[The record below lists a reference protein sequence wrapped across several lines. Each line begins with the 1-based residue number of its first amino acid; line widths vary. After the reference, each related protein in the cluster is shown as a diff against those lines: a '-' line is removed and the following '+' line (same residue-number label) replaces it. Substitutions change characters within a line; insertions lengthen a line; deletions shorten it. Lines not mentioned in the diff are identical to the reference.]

1 MLESFMVA
9 FNAVGPFLILL
20 GIGFAAVRLKL
31 TDRPFMD
38 RLNALNYRLFF
49 PFLMFNNV
57 YSAKPENM
65 PSVKLMLTGSLS
77 VILLV
82 VLLVIIVPK
91 IVKENPRRGVVIQ
104 GIFRS
109 NFIIYGI
116 PLTTYVFGTE
126 KSSVCGM
133 MIMIMVSIFNIAA
146 VIVLELFREGGKIRP
161 GALLLGIVK
170 NPLLQ
175 GCVVGLL
182 FYLLQIRLPSFVATP
197 VSSLAGAATTI
208 ALVVLGANLKFD
220 ELKKNSRTISVVLV
234 IRLILLPV
242 VMVAFAYLI
251 GLRGVE
257 LFLILMIFGT
267 PVATSSYPMAQN
279 MGGDGQLAGQL
290 VFVSTVASLATIFV
304 FIGWDCFCEKL
315 KNEDYRALPVSVPLP
330 GRVRV
335 LTVALRAT
343 FSREVSSCAC
353 SRALL
358 SSREAMPS
366 ESWPIRCPPA
376 FSACRS
382 ENNTPK
388 NRIITSASVIS
399 STSHRMPREE
409 KTGRAWTVSVTT
421 PRFREPAFS
430 PLVQSCTCLEE

>member
-9 FNAVGPFLILL
+9 FNAVAPFLILL
-20 GIGFAAVRLKL
+20 GIGFAAVRLKWA
-31 TDRPFMD
+31 DRAFMD
-38 RLNALNYRLFF
+38 KVNAFNYKLFF

-65 PSVKLMLTGSLS
+65 PSVKLMLTGVIS
-77 VILLV
+77 VSLLV
-82 VLLVIIVPK
+82 VLLVIIVPR
-91 IVKENPRRGVVIQ
+91 IVKENPRRGVIIQ

-182 FYLLQIRLPSFVATP
+182 FYLLQIRLPSFIATP

-208 ALVVLGANLKFD
+208 ALVVLGANLKFE

-257 LFLILMIFGT
+257 LFLILMIVGT
-267 PVATSSYPMAQN
+267 PVAASSYPMAQN

-290 VFVSTVASLATIFV
+290 VFTSTVASLATIFL
-304 FIGWDCFCEKL
+304 FIF
-315 KNEDYRALPVSVPLP
+315 
-330 GRVRV
+330 
-335 LTVALRAT
+335 TM
-343 FSREVSSCAC
+343 SRLG
-353 SRALL
+353 LL
-358 SSREAMPS
+358 
-366 ESWPIRCPPA
+366 
-376 FSACRS
+376 
-382 ENNTPK
+382 
-388 NRIITSASVIS
+388 V
-399 STSHRMPREE
+399 
-409 KTGRAWTVSVTT
+409 
-421 PRFREPAFS
+421 
-430 PLVQSCTCLEE
+430 

>member
-1 MLESFMVA
+1 MFESFMVA
-9 FNAVGPFLILL
+9 FNAVAPFLVLL
-20 GIGFAAVRLKL
+20 GVGFAAVRLRL
-31 TDRPFMD
+31 ADRHFMD
-38 RLNALNYRLFF
+38 RVNTFNFKVFF

-65 PSVKLMLTGSLS
+65 PSVKLMATGALS
-77 VILLV
+77 V
-82 VLLVIIVPK
+82 VLLVVVLVITVPK

-116 PLTTYVFGTE
+116 PLTAYVFGEE

-133 MIMIMVSIFNIAA
+133 MIMIMVSIFNVAG
-146 VIVLELFREGGKIRP
+146 VIVLEMFREGGKIS
-161 GALLLGIVK
+161 AKHLVLGVVK

-175 GCVVGLL
+175 GCVAGLL
-182 FYLLQIRLPSFVATP
+182 FYLLRIRLPSFIASP
-197 VSSLAGAATTI
+197 VSSLAGLATTL
-208 ALVVLGANLKFD
+208 ALVVLGANLRFG
-220 ELKKNSRTISVVLV
+220 EIRKNCRTISVVLL

-304 FIGWDCFCEKL
+304 FIFTL
-315 KNEDYRALPVSVPLP
+315 
-330 GRVRV
+330 
-335 LTVALRAT
+335 
-343 FSREVSSCAC
+343 SRLG
-353 SRALL
+353 LL
-358 SSREAMPS
+358 
-366 ESWPIRCPPA
+366 
-376 FSACRS
+376 
-382 ENNTPK
+382 
-388 NRIITSASVIS
+388 
-399 STSHRMPREE
+399 
-409 KTGRAWTVSVTT
+409 
-421 PRFREPAFS
+421 
-430 PLVQSCTCLEE
+430 L